1 MLIIAYYRNLTQRET
16 LHLSLKQWY
25 TSRSKILDSRDYRMT
40 RNAKYSKRRDFRDIF
55 FKACTLRYAN
65 IDQTR
70 IITNCIYLY

>member
-1 MLIIAYYRNLTQRET
+1 MVQRET

-40 RNAKYSKRRDFRDIF
+40 RNTKYSKRRDFRDIF
-55 FKACTLRYAN
+55 FKVCLVYLTFYVN

-70 IITNCIYLY
+70 IITNWIYLY